1 MPDRRYPEP
10 LQELMDTLAL
20 LPDRNDRIQLLID
33 LSERFE
39 EVPERVA
46 RRPFP
51 EEHRVEG
58 CESEAFA
65 WAEPR
70 GDGTF
75 DYHFAVENPQG
86 VSARS
91 LATILR
97 QGLSGQAP
105 EEIARVPSDLVY
117 EVFGNELS
125 MGKSMGLMGMVSKV
139 QAETKKAAGNSRPA
153 P

>member
-58 CESEAFA
+58 CESEAFV

-97 QGLSGQAP
+97 QGLSGRAP